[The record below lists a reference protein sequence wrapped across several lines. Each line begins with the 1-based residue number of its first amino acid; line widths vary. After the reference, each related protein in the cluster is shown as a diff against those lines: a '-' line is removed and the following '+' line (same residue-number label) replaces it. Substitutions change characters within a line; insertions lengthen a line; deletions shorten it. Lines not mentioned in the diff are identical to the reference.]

1 MASTIQIKRSAT
13 TGTPATLAAGEL
25 AYSNSTGGSGVLFI
39 GDTSGTGVVPIGGTR
54 TPGTLTANQALVANS
69 TSGINKVYA
78 ANVQVNYIEANGA
91 GNTGTSGYVLYSGG
105 ASTNVYWGSV
115 AGLSIN
121 VNATY
126 AWTNTHSFSN
136 TITFNGPIIVA
147 STLAAN
153 GTTNTGTAGYVLTS
167 GGAGQPVYW
176 AAAAAG
182 TNTSAQYTW
191 SNTQTFQN
199 TITFSTNILVGTSVN
214 AASFTTGAPLTGTGG
229 ISSNVT
235 TLVVGNNTVN
245 AAITSAGFTVGT
257 GFTAN
262 TTGVYAGVVNG
273 STISVGTTFT
283 ANATLA
289 NAAAINVVGQT
300 NTATLYVT
308 TSANVGTAV
317 IANATGIYT
326 TGVSNAASFTVG
338 TAFIANTTKVTFTGA
353 NIDATSAVM
362 SIRDISVSGNLTVSG
377 TLTSINTQQLTVNDN
392 IIELGL
398 NNTTTDT
405 VDTGLFSPAGNAT
418 AVWYSGFA
426 RIAALSANNNA
437 VFKIF
442 ASNTNPNTSS
452 TIDTTSNTSTGSLI
466 SYLIPYGTGGAFV
479 ANSTA
484 VNITANATVSSALV
498 ANSLTLTTA
507 LLATY
512 GGTGVNTYTAGDL
525 LYAGGANPTALTKL
539 STGGAGNA
547 GYVLQVNGSGLPS
560 YGVLDGGTF

>member
-13 TGTPATLAAGEL
+13 TGTPSSLAAGEL

-39 GDTSGTGVVPIGGTR
+39 GDTSGTGVVPVGGVR

-91 GNTGTSGYVLYSGG
+91 GNTGTSGYILYSGG

-176 AAAAAG
+176 AAAAG

-442 ASNTNPNTSS
+442 ASNTNPNTAS
-452 TIDTTSNTSTGSLI
+452 TVDTTSNTSTGSLI

-479 ANSTA
+479 ANSTV
-484 VNITANATVSSALV
+484 VNITANSTVSSALV

-512 GGTGVNTYTAGDL
+512 GGTGQTIYTVGDV
-525 LYAGGANPTALTKL
+525 LYASGTTALSKLSVGANGT
-539 STGGAGNA
+539 
-547 GYVLQVNGSGLPS
+547 VLQITNNLPA